1 MTTRALEDAVEVAH
15 TVVWS
20 MVTTVDPG
28 GRPRTRVLH
37 PMWEVAGDAV
47 DGWIITRPTPL
58 KLRHLEANPHVTC
71 SYLGANHDVA
81 YFDCTAE
88 WLDAPSD
95 RKRVWDA
102 FVALPPPIGYDPA
115 TIFPAGPDST
125 DLRVLHLTPYRVQV
139 GLARDLARGEPPRLW
154 RRPA

>member
-1 MTTRALEDAVEVAH
+1 MTTRELEDAVEVAH

-88 WLDAPSD
+88 WLDAPSG

-139 GLARDLARGEPPRLW
+139 GLARDLARGERPRLW